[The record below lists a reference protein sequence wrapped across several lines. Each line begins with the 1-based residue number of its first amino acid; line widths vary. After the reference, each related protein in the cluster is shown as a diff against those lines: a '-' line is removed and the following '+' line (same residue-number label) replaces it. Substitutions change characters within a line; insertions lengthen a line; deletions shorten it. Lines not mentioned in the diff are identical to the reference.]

1 MKPQLRK
8 PKPAAASVN
17 TVDVEA
23 IINRGGSAP
32 AIQPTQ
38 EQESPKSRRKSVIV
52 YFDPQ
57 MLRQVDEV
65 ANSQVIK
72 TSRQR
77 WIMEAIVEKLQRS
90 E

>member
-1 MKPQLRK
+1 M
-8 PKPAAASVN
+8 
-17 TVDVEA
+17 
-23 IINRGGSAP
+23 
-32 AIQPTQ
+32 QPTQ
-38 EQESPKSRRKSVIV
+38 EQKPPKSRRKSVIV

-65 ANSQVIK
+65 ANSHVIK